1 MSAIHRWLGLLFS
14 LFLLIFIPF
23 IIFEETI
30 IRVFHEALA
39 TNQDP
44 IGLAGLIAIL
54 LASDLVLPVPSSIV
68 STAAGALL
76 GFGSGT
82 LTCWVGMS
90 LGCVIGYWLGTIVG
104 TPAAQYLV
112 GERELEKAK
121 RLGRQYGA
129 IVLIITRAVPVL
141 AEASVLSAGLA
152 HVSPR
157 LFFIVTGLAN
167 LGISIV
173 YSGIGA
179 FAYETNSLLL
189 AFAGAILVPG
199 FAIFI
204 TGVMFFR
211 GNFLEAC
218 FLWKR
223 GMKEASVPSERISDI
238 VEACFS
244 LAFQYQVSFTNRV
257 FDPQNPLL
265 VRTLAQKE
273 PARQHCLTVFVD
285 DGVMAAWPN
294 LEQEIKGYID
304 AHKKHLRL
312 STSLIKIPGG
322 EECKNDPKIIQM
334 IYRQLFELGVDRHSF
349 VIAIGGGAVL
359 DTVGY
364 GAATTHRGVRLVRL
378 PTTVLAQNDSG
389 IGVKTGINFLDSKNF
404 IGAFAPPFAVINDLR
419 FLKTLSCRDRRA
431 GIAEAVKVALIN
443 DRDFF
448 EWLESQ
454 VQALNEFDFNVT
466 SYMVHRCAELHMNHI
481 AHSGDPFETGN
492 ARPLDYGH
500 WSAHKLESL
509 TKHELRHGEAVAIGI
524 AIDSR
529 YASQIGLLPKGTED
543 RICQL
548 LEKLGFRLWHPVMR
562 DSDSKGKLR
571 LTEGIREFREH
582 LGGDLSITL
591 LADIGRRVEIH
602 EIDLKEIETVIHWL
616 EDRERRS

>member
-1 MSAIHRWLGLLFS
+1 MSAIHKWFGLLSS
-14 LFLLIFIPF
+14 LFLLILIPF

-30 IRVFHEALA
+30 TRVFHDALA
-39 TNQDP
+39 ANRDP
-44 IGLAGLIAIL
+44 IWLAGLIAIL
-54 LASDLVLPVPSSIV
+54 LASDLVLPIPSSIA
-68 STAAGALL
+68 STAAGTLL
-76 GFGSGT
+76 GFGAGT

-90 LGCVIGYWLGTIVG
+90 LGCVIGYWLGRIIG
-104 TPAAQYLV
+104 TPATQYLV
-112 GERELEKAK
+112 GEQELEKAK
-121 RLGRQYGA
+121 RLGHQYGA
-129 IVLIITRAVPVL
+129 IVLVITRAVPVL
-141 AEASVLSAGLA
+141 AEASVISAGLT
-152 HVSPR
+152 HVPPR

-179 FAYETNSLLL
+179 FAYETNSFLMVL
-189 AFAGAILVPG
+189 AGAILVPG
-199 FAIFI
+199 IAIFI
-204 TGVMFFR
+204 TGVTFFR
-211 GNFLEAC
+211 GNILEAC
-218 FLWKR
+218 FLGQR
-223 GMKEASVPSERISDI
+223 GMKEASVSSERIPEILESR
-238 VEACFS
+238 FS
-244 LAFQYQVSFTNRV
+244 LAFQYQVAFTNRV

-273 PARQHCLTVFVD
+273 SSRQHCLTVFVD

-294 LEQEIKGYID
+294 LKQDIEGYIA
-304 AHKKHLRL
+304 AHKKHLRI
-312 STSLIKIPGG
+312 STSLIKVPGG
-322 EECKNDPKIIQM
+322 EESKNDPDILHM
-334 IYRQLFELGVDRHSF
+334 VYRQLFKLGVDRHSF
-349 VIAIGGGAVL
+349 VLVIGGGAVL
-359 DTVGY
+359 DAVGY

-404 IGAFAPPFAVINDLR
+404 IGAFAPPFAVINDLQ

-454 VQALNEFDFNVT
+454 VQALNEFDFNAI
-466 SYMVHRCAELHMNHI
+466 SYMIRHCAELHLNHI
-481 AHSGDPFETGN
+481 ARSGDPFETGN

-543 RICQL
+543 RICRL
-548 LEKLGFRLWHPVMR
+548 LEKLGFRLWHPIMR
-562 DSDSKGKLR
+562 ETDSKGNLR

-591 LADIGRRVEIH
+591 LADIGRRIEIH
-602 EIDLKEIETVIHWL
+602 DIDLKEIETVIHWL